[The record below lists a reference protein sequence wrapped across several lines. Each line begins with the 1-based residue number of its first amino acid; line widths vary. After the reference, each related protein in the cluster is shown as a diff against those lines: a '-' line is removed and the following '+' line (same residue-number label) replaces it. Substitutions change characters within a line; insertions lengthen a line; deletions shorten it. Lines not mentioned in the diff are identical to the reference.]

1 MAAAAAIVAERIE
14 AGEPPPNAN
23 GCAMAVGFKSARS
36 GGAGHEVIA
45 GHGLPRR
52 GRPNVLDW
60 PMPPD
65 DDGEQSWLNVGGNA
79 IGNCYMIYI
88 YARDKP
94 GTNWRTIAHCPVA
107 NGRTDAKSIG
117 RRCGGFP
124 GLVISATTE

>member
-1 MAAAAAIVAERIE
+1 VAAAAIVAERIE

-60 PMPPD
+60 PIPPD
-65 DDGEQSWLNVGGNA
+65 DDGEQSWLNVEGLPVQLFYDLHRYMPETNLGR
-79 IGNCYMIYI
+79 IGERLLI
-88 YARDKP
+88 ARWL
-94 GTNWRTIAHCPVA
+94 TA
-107 NGRTDAKSIG
+107 
-117 RRCGGFP
+117 
-124 GLVISATTE
+124 GLTLSRLAADVEASLDS